1 MKQRL
6 GLAQA
11 LLGNP
16 DLLLL
21 DEPTNGLDPAGIH
34 EIRSL
39 IRGLPQRCGATIFLS
54 SHILAEVE
62 QVATH
67 FAIISE
73 GQLRFQGTAE
83 ELRRRNKPVIVAAVD
98 DVRRAAALLSD
109 AGMSVRVDQ
118 KKVLVTCDDTYGPAD
133 VNTILVRGSI
143 AVSELVSQHL
153 TLEDAFLELTR
164 SAEQQEHAVAK

>member
-1 MKQRL
+1 M
-6 GLAQA
+6 
-11 LLGNP
+11 
-16 DLLLL
+16 
-21 DEPTNGLDPAGIH
+21 
-34 EIRSL
+34 
-39 IRGLPQRCGATIFLS
+39 
-54 SHILAEVE
+54 
-62 QVATH
+62 
-67 FAIISE
+67 
-73 GQLRFQGTAE
+73 
-83 ELRRRNKPVIVAAVD
+83 
-98 DVRRAAALLSD
+98 LSD